1 MKRASVTFLLGVI
14 FLLGLILRLYQHNLT
29 PPGLDWDEVSIG
41 YNAYSILQ
49 TGKDEWGKSFP
60 VVFRSLGDYKLPGYI
75 YLTVPFVYFFGL
87 TENAVR
93 LPSII
98 FGSLTILVLFGL
110 VKKLNL
116 NTRVALLSALLLAI
130 APWHLQFS
138 RAAFEAVVSLFF
150 ILLGV
155 FLFMTSLEGRTKFLL
170 FSLLSFLVAIY
181 TYHSA
186 VVVVPLIAPIIFVTL
201 IIFFWRQIRFRKV
214 VVIVAVFITSVASL
228 PYVKEY
234 LLSPEGRTRAGSE
247 NIFQMKG
254 DFLKNF
260 STNFSGNFS
269 LDFLFFHGDQNG
281 RHSVKKIGE
290 LYSWQFVFVLF
301 GLFILLRKKPRA
313 GKLIL
318 TFLIVSVLP
327 ATLTTVSPHALRS
340 LPAVVPYTLMTA
352 VGLNFIF
359 KKLSR
364 LKLLFMFL
372 LCGIVLYQALGYLHL
387 YYVHARV
394 DYALDWQYG
403 FRETVEFVKLKSP
416 YYDHIYLSPEL
427 PPTYLMFYL
436 PLNPALVQASNHN
449 LNHFQ
454 NYQYYPQLPNL
465 PDKTSL
471 AEKGLV
477 VLPAGMVNND
487 VEIMRE
493 IKLLNG
499 DPFFKIYDY

>member
-1 MKRASVTFLLGVI
+1 
-14 FLLGLILRLYQHNLT
+14 
-29 PPGLDWDEVSIG
+29 
-41 YNAYSILQ
+41 
-49 TGKDEWGKSFP
+49 
-60 VVFRSLGDYKLPGYI
+60 
-75 YLTVPFVYFFGL
+75 
-87 TENAVR
+87 
-93 LPSII
+93 
-98 FGSLTILVLFGL
+98 
-110 VKKLNL
+110 
-116 NTRVALLSALLLAI
+116 
-130 APWHLQFS
+130 
-138 RAAFEAVVSLFF
+138 
-150 ILLGV
+150 
-155 FLFMTSLEGRTKFLL
+155 
-170 FSLLSFLVAIY
+170 
-181 TYHSA
+181 
-186 VVVVPLIAPIIFVTL
+186 
-201 IIFFWRQIRFRKV
+201 
-214 VVIVAVFITSVASL
+214 
-228 PYVKEY
+228 
-234 LLSPEGRTRAGSE
+234 
-247 NIFQMKG
+247 
-254 DFLKNF
+254 
-260 STNFSGNFS
+260 
-269 LDFLFFHGDQNG
+269 
-281 RHSVKKIGE
+281 
-290 LYSWQFVFVLF
+290 
-301 GLFILLRKKPRA
+301 
-313 GKLIL
+313 
-318 TFLIVSVLP
+318 
-327 ATLTTVSPHALRS
+327 
-340 LPAVVPYTLMTA
+340 MTA

-471 AEKGLV
+471 SEKDLV

-499 DPFFKIYDY
+499 DPFFKIYEY